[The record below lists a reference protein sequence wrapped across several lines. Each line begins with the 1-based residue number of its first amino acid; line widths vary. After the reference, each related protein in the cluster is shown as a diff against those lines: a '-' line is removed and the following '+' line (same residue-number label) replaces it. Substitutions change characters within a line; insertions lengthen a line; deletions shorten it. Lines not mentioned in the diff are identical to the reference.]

1 MDGKKLRDKMTEKKM
16 TQKMLGDRVGVSQQM
31 ITRIV
36 TGSKQPSLA
45 LAKEIANVLGCTVDE
60 LLS

>member
-1 MDGKKLRDKMTEKKM
+1 MDGKKLQDKMTEKKM

-36 TGSKQPSLA
+36 TGSKQPSLM